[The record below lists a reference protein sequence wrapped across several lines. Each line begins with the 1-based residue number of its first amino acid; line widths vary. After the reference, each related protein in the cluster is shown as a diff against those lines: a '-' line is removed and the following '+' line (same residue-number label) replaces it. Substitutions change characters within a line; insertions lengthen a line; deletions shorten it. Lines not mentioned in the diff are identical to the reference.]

1 MESLF
6 CTDMDFD
13 ISEKVKEW
21 ASESG
26 QELDRIIKKELS
38 KFGID
43 EEYGLSRV
51 YVDANTAVN
60 FCSGVVKLS
69 DWYIDGCLVFS
80 IFRKVDIEN
89 PGVNLIKTGE
99 NSFKIVPNGKASTFS
114 SRVTVQYSI
123 QEHEPDEFSS
133 FIMSRFERRE

>member
-1 MESLF
+1 
-6 CTDMDFD
+6 MDFD

-51 YVDANTAVN
+51 HVDTNTAVN
-60 FCSGVVKLS
+60 FCSDVTKLS
-69 DWYIDGCLVFS
+69 DWYIDGRLVFS
-80 IFRKVDIEN
+80 ILRKVDIKN
-89 PGVNLIKTGE
+89 SGVDLIKTGK
-99 NSFKIVPNGKASTFS
+99 NSFKIVPNGKASIFS
-114 SRVTVQYSI
+114 SRVTVQYLI
-123 QEHEPDEFSS
+123 QEHK
-133 FIMSRFERRE
+133 

>member
-1 MESLF
+1 
-6 CTDMDFD
+6 MDFD
-13 ISEKVKEW
+13 IFEKIKEW

-26 QELDRIIKKELS
+26 QELDRIIKKELL

-51 YVDANTAVN
+51 HVNTNTAVN

-80 IFRKVDIEN
+80 ILRKVDIEN
-89 PGVNLIKTGE
+89 PGVDLIKTGE

-114 SRVTVQYSI
+114 GRVTVQYSI
-123 QEHEPDEFSS
+123 QEHKGVKNDCYC
-133 FIMSRFERRE
+133 